1 MANFWKDVKKTL
13 TTTADMAAV
22 KVGEL
27 TENAKIRL
35 AKNSEEAKLKE
46 CYEKIGQAYY
56 VYQRLGH
63 DNTAEI
69 AALIV
74 ECDALRE
81 NIRLLDQALADAG
94 KK

>member
-1 MANFWKDVKKTL
+1 MANFWEDVKTTL
-13 TTTADMAAV
+13 TTTDGKMVAQA
-22 KVGEL
+22 GEL
-27 TENAKIRL
+27 TESARLRL

-81 NIRLLDQALADAG
+81 NLRILDQALADSG